1 MAGSDRAP
9 DPTATDSAAAAHDT
23 PHETPAANEAMPPR
37 MPPTIDLTATELA
50 EDASGQTAQDA
61 TEETTTDN
69 NEQPQAQPRPAGA
82 SHLVTAVVA
91 GLGGGLIVLI
101 AAIGLWLAGLV
112 PERDGAT
119 AALQTRLAAFET
131 QLRDAG
137 NRPDTPASNGLAQRL
152 TALEQTLE
160 QARAKAPREAADPA
174 LAERI
179 AAAEQTAK
187 ANDGALAGLNA
198 RVTEQTERVATLEK
212 AVTEAAKAA
221 AASPAAAA
229 AAASA
234 TDAALVARLD
244 GMERA
249 IAAQREAARTGIE
262 NAMETAKA
270 AAKEAAKT
278 ASETASKPADAATR
292 RAVATLALRDLIASG
307 APYAAELSAVRALAA
322 SPASEAASAALA
334 PFASVGLPSPTAL
347 LQQASA
353 LLPALRQKVEA
364 AETAQASS
372 FLDRL
377 EANASRLVRIRPV
390 GGEATGAD
398 PTAILSR
405 AEDSLA
411 RRDLAGTLT
420 QIQAL
425 PPALR
430 APADAWI
437 GQVKARQQALDASRQ
452 LAADAARRLVEP

>member
-152 TALEQTLE
+152 TALEQTL
-160 QARAKAPREAADPA
+160 AKSPREAADPA
-174 LAERI
+174 LTERI
-179 AAAEQTAK
+179 AAAEQAAK
-187 ANDGALAGLNA
+187 ATGGALAGLNA
-198 RVTEQTERVATLEK
+198 RVSEQTERVATLEK

-262 NAMETAKA
+262 TAMETAKA

-307 APYAAELSAVRALAA
+307 APYAAELSAVRSLAA

-334 PFASVGLPSPTAL
+334 PFASAGLPSPAAL

-390 GGEATGAD
+390 GGEAAGAD
-398 PTAILSR
+398 PAAILSR